1 MTDADQD
8 KREDPQFEVDDA
20 NDLATLL
27 RRAANWAERD
37 VGADVIAAEFRGGL
51 AFVEDEILVD
61 GTTAVA
67 SHVDPGP
74 EGEAND

>member
-1 MTDADQD
+1 MSEQD

-20 NDLATLL
+20 TDLATLL

-37 VGADVIAAEFRGGL
+37 VGADVIAAEFRDGL
-51 AFVEDEILVD
+51 AFLEDEILVD

-67 SHVDPGP
+67 SHVDTGP
-74 EGEAND
+74 EGEADD